1 MRDGLMDLVS
11 HTHDLG
17 CIDLIKIVGDAE
29 GTKIQGVAEDRSI
42 VLDGE
47 FNTTVSEFTGTFGM
61 PNLNKLKVLL
71 NLEPYQENADISIQK
86 QDRNGENVP
95 VGMHFENNAGDFKN
109 DYRFMV
115 QEIVEEKIKGLKFKG
130 ANWDIEFQPTVAGI
144 GRLKMQIQANS
155 EETVFQTKIEDGDM
169 KFMFG
174 DHSTHAGEFVFHA
187 GVEGQLNS
195 GWNWP
200 VSHFSKIMDLTG
212 DKTIRFSN
220 QGACQI
226 TVNSGLAVYNYILLA
241 QSK

>member
-17 CIDLIKIVGDAE
+17 CIDLIKIIGDNE
-29 GTKIQGVAEDRSI
+29 GTKIQGVADDRSV
-42 VLDGE
+42 VLDGS
-47 FNTTVSEFTGTFGM
+47 FNTTVSEFNGTFGM
-61 PNLNKLKVLL
+61 PNLNKLKILL
-71 NLEPYQENADISIQK
+71 NLDEYQENAEISVKK
-86 QDRNGENVP
+86 QERNGEKVP
-95 VGMHFENNAGDFKN
+95 VSMHFENDTGDFKN

-115 QEIVEEKIKGLKFKG
+115 QEIVENKIKAIKFKG
-130 ANWDIEFQPTVAGI
+130 ASWDVEFEPTVAGI
-144 GRLKMQIQANS
+144 ARLKMQIQANS
-155 EETVFQTKIEDGDM
+155 EETVFQTKIEDGNL

-174 DHSTHAGEFVFHA
+174 DHSTHAGEFVFQA
-187 GVEGQLNS
+187 DVEGQLNT

-200 VSHFSKIMDLTG
+200 EAHFAKIMDLTG

-226 TVNSGLAVYNYILLA
+226 TVDSGLAVYNYILLA